1 MTKLVVVVVRD
12 IKADL
17 FGQPFFQASVG
28 MAQRSF
34 SDSVNQPGENNLLFK
49 HPGDFELY
57 HLGTFDDQ
65 TATFDLFE
73 RPSQLLLG
81 SNCVVS
87 SGSVSS

>member
-1 MTKLVVVVVRD
+1 MTKLVVCVVRD

-17 FGQPFFQASVG
+17 YGQPFFQATVG

-34 SDSVNQPGENNLLFK
+34 SDSVNRPDENSLLFK
-49 HPGDFELY
+49 HPADFELF

-65 TATFDLFE
+65 TATFDLLD
-73 RPSQLLLG
+73 RPVQLLLG

-87 SGSVSS
+87 GSAS